1 MSEQVNSGGREQA
14 RPSRSAGARDPAP
27 GPWRRLLRRPRLF
40 AEVRFALGAALVWA
54 VAGTLVAFAMPPLRL
69 AAGDSPAE
77 RLFVQGAV
85 GFGLG
90 WWGGVFW
97 SAALAATARRFR
109 PAPEPNGLTKAAWL
123 GAALAV
129 VGTLALRAGGAS
141 APLAVGAG
149 VVAAT
154 VGARIAVGRAARE
167 AGR

>member
-1 MSEQVNSGGREQA
+1 MSGRVDSGGREQA
-14 RPSRSAGARDPAP
+14 RPSRPAGAPDPTP

-54 VAGTLVAFAMPPLRL
+54 AAGTLLAFAMPPLRL

-90 WWGGVFW
+90 WWGGLFW
-97 SAALAATARRFR
+97 SVALAANARRFR
-109 PAPEPNGLTKAAWL
+109 PAPEPDALMTAVWL
-123 GAALAV
+123 GAAIAAV
-129 VGTLALRAGGAS
+129 GAVALRAGGAS
-141 APLAVGAG
+141 AVLAVGG
-149 VVAAT
+149 GIVAAT
-154 VGARIAVGRAARE
+154 VGARVAVGRAARE